1 MNLIIITFALFFA
14 YLTIITICYGWLP
27 SISQSF
33 YELKKNRLAFIF
45 TLFLFSLSM
54 LIIFIAKTRLMAAA
68 GFCII
73 GVSIFPY
80 FLKQKFLH
88 YLCAVSGIVLGM
100 ISLVIDFKQPLV
112 VLIGA
117 CIAALLHDLKVK
129 NMFFWIEVVSFSTII
144 VGLWIST
151 GMAL

>member
-1 MNLIIITFALFFA
+1 MIILTFTLFFA
-14 YLTIITICYGWLP
+14 YLTIITLFYGWLP

-33 YELKKNRLAFIF
+33 YELKKNRLAFVF

-80 FLKQKFLH
+80 FLKQKWQH
-88 YLCAVSGIVLGM
+88 YLCAFSGIILGM

-112 VLIGA
+112 VIFGA
-117 CIAALLHDLKVK
+117 FIVALLYYLKVK
-129 NMFFWIEVVSFSTII
+129 NMFFWIEVVSLITILS
-144 VGLWIST
+144 GLLSFFQ
-151 GMAL
+151 